1 MTGPEPKRNP
11 PLVTRSGNTAN
22 ASPDHHAPDPRI
34 HEARPIE
41 NSIGATRLMILL
53 AIAGTGLSALAMMVY
68 GVIAVVKIIWHAF
81 AHSGFDMDGAKHL
94 AVELIEM
101 TDLFLLGMVLYV
113 VAIGMYQLFINP
125 EIGIPSWMRVDSLD
139 DLKTQLI
146 NVIAVL
152 LAVSFLA
159 VAVSWTS
166 DRSILYFGI
175 AIAIVILALAAYN
188 LVHHTVA
195 HSKHTDADAEHTDA

>member
-1 MTGPEPKRNP
+1 MERRSERGAAHEGLERPEGF
-11 PLVTRSGNTAN
+11 VSDA
-22 ASPDHHAPDPRI
+22 HDPRL
-34 HEARPIE
+34 HGTRPIE
-41 NSIGATRLMILL
+41 SPIGASRLMILL
-53 AIAGTGLSALAMMVY
+53 AIAGTSLSALSMMVY
-68 GVIAVVKIIWHAF
+68 GLIAVCKIVWHTF
-81 AHSGFDMDGAKHL
+81 LHTDFDLDGAKHL

-125 EIGIPSWMRVDSLD
+125 EINIPSWMRVDSLD

-166 DRSILYFGI
+166 DRSILYFGV
-175 AIAIVILALAAYN
+175 AIAVVILALAAYN
-188 LVHHTVA
+188 VA
-195 HSKHTDADAEHTDA
+195 HHRIAHGGQDEADPGEDDTRH

>member
-1 MTGPEPKRNP
+1 MYRPSDRER
-11 PLVTRSGNTAN
+11 LAEARQEN
-22 ASPDHHAPDPRI
+22 ASREHRSAGSGRRGMRDPRF
-34 HEARPIE
+34 HEANPLE
-41 NSIGATRLMILL
+41 SSIGASRLIILL
-53 AIAGTGLSALAMMVY
+53 AIIGTSLSAVTMMVY
-68 GVIAVVKIIWHAF
+68 GLIAVAKIIWHAF
-81 AHSGFDMDGAKHL
+81 AHSDFDIDGAKHL

-113 VAIGMYQLFINP
+113 VAVGMYQLFINP
-125 EIGIPSWMRVDSLD
+125 EINIPSWMRVDSLD

-175 AIAIVILALAAYN
+175 AIAVVILSLAGYSLA
-188 LVHHTVA
+188 HHRIA
-195 HSKHTDADAEHTDA
+195 HGGDHDEDEA

>member
-1 MTGPEPKRNP
+1 MGQQERHTRNRGQIIDDGMRERAAMRD
-11 PLVTRSGNTAN
+11 L
-22 ASPDHHAPDPRI
+22 PDPRF
-34 HEARPIE
+34 HETRPIE
-41 NSIGATRLMILL
+41 SSIGASRLMILL
-53 AIAGTGLSALAMMVY
+53 AIAGTGLSALTMMVY
-68 GVIAVVKIIWHAF
+68 GLITVVKTIWHAF
-81 AHSGFDMDGAKHL
+81 AHSNFDMDGAKHL

-113 VAIGMYQLFINP
+113 VAIGMYQLFVNP
-125 EIGIPSWMRVDSLD
+125 EISIPSWMRVNSLD

-166 DRSILYFGI
+166 DRSILYFGV
-175 AIAIVILALAAYN
+175 AVAIVILALAAYN
-188 LVHHTVA
+188 VA
-195 HSKHTDADAEHTDA
+195 HHHMAHTDQAKDDGDESPR